1 MPRRAA
7 ILLRSA
13 ALAGLL
19 ALAAC
24 SRGSENNLAEMDN
37 SLIGNGADPALTSAL
52 EDQIMVDPNLVQQ
65 THPNSARPPET
76 PVQAQYPAD
85 GTGGNAGGAGGTGGA
100 GGSGAAG
107 GQARQASADAGSAGQ
122 PIPSA
127 CGTNFVYG
135 NEWANRLPAEFPA
148 YPGGRVTEAAGSDR
162 GACHMRVVTFTTA
175 DPYNRVLEHYRSLAD
190 RAGFSVEQQTRGG
203 DQVLGGTRGEAAYY
217 LIVTPTQAGSDV
229 ALIVNNGR

>member
-1 MPRRAA
+1 MPKSAA

-13 ALAGLL
+13 AFAGLL

-24 SRGSENNLAEMDN
+24 GRGDQNNLAEMDN

-52 EDQIMVDPNLVQQ
+52 EDQILVDPNLVQQ
-65 THPNSARPPET
+65 THPNSVRPPET

-85 GTGGNAGGAGGTGGA
+85 STGGTAGGAGAA
-100 GGSGAAG
+100 GQVRQAAAG
-107 GQARQASADAGSAGQ
+107 GDGGA

-127 CGTNFVYG
+127 CGGNFAYG
-135 NEWANRLPAEFPA
+135 NEWANRLPAEFPS

-162 GACHMRVVTFTTA
+162 GDCHMRVVTFTTS
-175 DPYNRVLEHYRSLAD
+175 DPYDRVLEHYRSLAD
-190 RAGFSVEQQTRGG
+190 RAGFSAEQQTRGG

-217 LIVTPTQAGSDV
+217 LIVTPIQSGSDV

>member
-1 MPRRAA
+1 MPKSAA
-7 ILLRSA
+7 ILFRSA

-24 SRGSENNLAEMDN
+24 GRGDQNNLAEMDN

-52 EDQIMVDPNLVQQ
+52 EDQILVDPNLVQQ
-65 THPNSARPPET
+65 THPNTARPPET

-85 GTGGNAGGAGGTGGA
+85 GAGGNAVGGNAAGAGARAQASASAAGGGAGPPT
-100 GGSGAAG
+100 
-107 GQARQASADAGSAGQ
+107 
-122 PIPSA
+122 PSA
-127 CGTNFVYG
+127 CGTPFAYG

-148 YPGGRVTEAAGSDR
+148 YPGSRVTEAAGSDR
-162 GACHMRVVTFTTA
+162 GDCHMRVVTFTTA

-190 RAGFSVEQQTRGG
+190 RAGFSAEQQARGG

-217 LIVTPTQAGSDV
+217 LIVTPTQGGSDV
-229 ALIVNNGR
+229 ALILNNGR